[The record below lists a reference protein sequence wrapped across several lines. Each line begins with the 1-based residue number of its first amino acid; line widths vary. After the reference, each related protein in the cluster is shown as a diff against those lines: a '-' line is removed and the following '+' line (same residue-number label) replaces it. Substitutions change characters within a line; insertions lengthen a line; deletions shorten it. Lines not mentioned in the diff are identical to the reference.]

1 MTDETRSRSPAT
13 ASERP
18 EHTKSGVNPV
28 PPSIPRPDAPYP
40 LKRPE
45 TQQQPE
51 VEGSEAA
58 NEADK

>member
-1 MTDETRSRSPAT
+1 MADETRSQRRAT

-40 LKRPE
+40 LKTPE
-45 TQQQPE
+45 AQQQPE

-58 NEADK
+58 NEGDK